1 MSNFY
6 IENITAHGSGRN
18 DAVVSFGKGLNI
30 IQGFSNTGKTCVVR
44 CIDFIYGSSTKPFEK
59 NTGYNK
65 VSMRIITPNGDI
77 TFSRIL
83 GRNQIQVAS
92 DNPEIESGTYDIAYK
107 QNHKNPVINSVWL
120 KLIGIDGEPMIPKN
134 IDFVK
139 SHLTWRTLASVFYVT
154 EKHIVRP
161 ESVVL
166 PEQRTGDTL
175 LLSAL
180 LYLISGRDFA
190 ETDAQAKKEIRVA
203 RRKAVEEYVNKQLS
217 GISNRKKQLTEQ
229 LAAFADVDVEAEM
242 ARIVSEIEETDT
254 LITQAVN
261 SSKELLGQILATEE
275 KAAECSVLLSR
286 YHSLKSQYTADIKRL
301 TFIVEGEVEYQ
312 NIPRVS
318 KCPFCDAKMT
328 THSHQSYIEASRGE
342 LARIVAQL
350 EGLEAAE
357 ADVRAELA
365 EIKAKLTSLRAK
377 REDIESLISEQLR
390 PKADNLREML
400 NNYRAFVRLK
410 YEMDVIDSFSDSWTA
425 DLRELPEEAGDTLQY
440 HPKEYFDEA
449 FLSAMDTLAKD
460 ILTECNYENFTSARF
475 NLSDFDIEVNGG
487 KKSTNHG
494 KGYCAFL
501 NTVVVLMFR
510 KYFAIKAKYNPG
522 LLIID
527 TPLLGLDQGVD
538 DAAPESMRTALFRY
552 FMNNQDEGQMI
563 VVENLEHIPKLDYD
577 ASGAKV
583 TTFTKGRFEGR
594 YGFLEGV
601 Y

>member
-1 MSNFY
+1 MSKFY
-6 IENITAHGSGRN
+6 IESISVHGSGKN
-18 DAVVSFGKGLNI
+18 DSVVSFGEGLNI

-65 VSMRIITPNGDI
+65 VSMRIVTSNGAI
-77 TFSRIL
+77 TFSRTI
-83 GRNQIQVAS
+83 GRNQIQVVS
-92 DNPEIESGTYDIAYK
+92 ENPEIESGTYDIAYK
-107 QNHKNPVINSVWL
+107 QKQKKPVINGVWL
-120 KLIGIDGEPMIPKN
+120 KLIGIEGEPMIPKN

-190 ETDAQAKKEIRVA
+190 ETDAQTKKEIRVA

-229 LAAFADVDVEAEM
+229 LAAFADVDVEAEIT
-242 ARIVSEIEETDT
+242 RIVSEIEETDAA
-254 LITQAVN
+254 ITQAVN
-261 SSKELLGQILATEE
+261 SSKELLGQVLVTEE

-286 YHSLKSQYTADIKRL
+286 YQSLKSQYAADIKRL

-318 KCPFCDAKMT
+318 KCPFCDGKIA
-328 THSHQSYIEASRGE
+328 THNHQSYIEASRGE
-342 LARIVAQL
+342 LARIVAQID
-350 EGLEAAE
+350 GLEAAE
-357 ADVRAELA
+357 ADVKAELV
-365 EIKAKLTSLRAK
+365 EIESELTLLRAK
-377 REDIESLISEQLR
+377 REDIESLFSEQLR
-390 PKADNLREML
+390 PKADDLREML
-400 NNYRAFVRLK
+400 NNYRAFIRLK
-410 YEMDVIDSFSDSWTA
+410 HEMDVIDSFSDSWTT
-425 DLRELPEEAGDTLQY
+425 DLRELPEETGDTLQY

-449 FLSAMDTLAKD
+449 FLSTMDTLAKE
-460 ILTECNYENFTSARF
+460 ILNECNYENLTSARF

-487 KKSTNHG
+487 KKATNHG

-510 KYFAIKAKYNPG
+510 KFFATKAKYNPG

-552 FMNNQDEGQMI
+552 FMNNQDEGQII

>member
-1 MSNFY
+1 MSKFY
-6 IENITAHGSGRN
+6 IERIVAHGNGKN
-18 DAVVSFGKGLNI
+18 DATVFFGEGLNI
-30 IQGFSNTGKTCVVR
+30 IQGFSNTGKTCVVK
-44 CIDFIYGSSTKPFEK
+44 CIDFIYGSSIKPFEK

-65 VSMRIITPNGDI
+65 VSMRIVTPDGAI
-77 TFSRIL
+77 TFSRAI
-83 GRNQIQVAS
+83 GRNQIQVVS
-92 DNPEIESGTYDIAYK
+92 ENPEIESGTYDIAYK
-107 QNHKNPVINSVWL
+107 QKQKNPVINGVWL
-120 KLIGIDGEPMIPKN
+120 KLIGIEGEPMIPKN

-190 ETDAQAKKEIRVA
+190 ETDAQTKKEIRVA

-217 GISNRKKQLTEQ
+217 GISVRKKQLTEQ
-229 LAAFADVDVEAEM
+229 LAAFADVDVETEI
-242 ARIVSEIEETDT
+242 ARIVSEIEETDAS
-254 LITQAVN
+254 ITQAVN
-261 SSKELLGQILATEE
+261 SSKELLGQILIAEE

-286 YHSLKSQYTADIKRL
+286 YQSLKSQYTADIKRL

-312 NIPRVS
+312 TIPHVS
-318 KCPFCDAKMT
+318 KCPFCDGKMT
-328 THSHQSYIEASRGE
+328 THNRQSYIEASRGE
-342 LARIVAQL
+342 LTRIVAQL
-350 EGLEAAE
+350 DGLEAAE
-357 ADVRAELA
+357 VDVKTELA
-365 EIKAKLTSLRAK
+365 EIEAELTALRAK
-377 REDIESLISEQLR
+377 REDIESLISEQLC

-400 NNYRAFVRLK
+400 NEYRAFIRLK
-410 YEMDVIDSFSDSWTA
+410 HEMDVIDSFSDSWTT
-425 DLRELPEEAGDTLQY
+425 DLRELPEETGDTLQY

-449 FLSAMDTLAKD
+449 FLAAMDTLAKD
-460 ILTECNYENFTSARF
+460 ILDECNYENLTSARF

-510 KYFAIKAKYNPG
+510 KYFATQAKYNPS

-552 FMNNQDEGQMI
+552 FMNNQTEGQII
-563 VVENLEHIPKLDYD
+563 VVENLEHIPKLDYTT
-577 ASGAKV
+577 SGATV

>member
-1 MSNFY
+1 MSKFY
-6 IENITAHGSGRN
+6 IESITAHGNGKN

-44 CIDFIYGSSTKPFEK
+44 CIDFIYGSSVKPFEK

-65 VSMRIITPNGDI
+65 VSMRIATPNGAI
-77 TFSRIL
+77 AFSRTI
-83 GRNQIQVAS
+83 GRNQIQVVS
-92 DNPEIESGTYDIAYK
+92 ENSEIESGIYDIAYK
-107 QNHKNPVINSVWL
+107 QKQKNPVINGVWL
-120 KLIGIDGEPMIPKN
+120 KLIGIKGEPMIPKN

-139 SHLTWRTLASVFYVT
+139 SHLTWRALASVFYVT

-190 ETDAQAKKEIRVA
+190 EMDAQTKKEIRVA

-217 GISNRKKQLTEQ
+217 GISDRKKKLAEQ
-229 LAAFADVDVEAEM
+229 LAVFADVDIDAEI
-242 ARIVSEIEETDT
+242 ARIVSEVEETDAS
-254 LITQAVN
+254 ITQAVN
-261 SSKELLGQILATEE
+261 SSKELLGQILTTEE

-286 YHSLKSQYTADIKRL
+286 YQSLKSQYTADVKRL

-312 NIPRVS
+312 SIPRAS
-318 KCPFCDAKMT
+318 KCPFCDGKMT
-328 THSHQSYIEASRGE
+328 PHNRQSYIEASRGE
-342 LARIVAQL
+342 LTRIVAQM

-357 ADVRAELA
+357 SDVKAELA
-365 EIKAKLTSLRAK
+365 EIEVEVTALRAK
-377 REDIESLISEQLR
+377 RGDIETLISEQLR
-390 PKADNLREML
+390 PKAEKLREML
-400 NNYRAFVRLK
+400 NNYRTFIRLK
-410 YEMDVIDSFSDSWTA
+410 HEMAVIDSFSDSWTT
-425 DLRELPEEAGDTLQY
+425 DLRELPGETGDTLQY
-440 HPKEYFDEA
+440 HPKEYFDET

-460 ILTECNYENFTSARF
+460 ILAECNYENLTSARF

-487 KKSTNHG
+487 KKATNHG

-510 KYFAIKAKYNPG
+510 KYFATKAKYNPG

-552 FMNNQDEGQMI
+552 FMNNQGEGQII

>member
-1 MSNFY
+1 MSRSY
-6 IENITAHGSGRN
+6 IESVTAHGSGKN

-59 NTGYNK
+59 STGYNK
-65 VSMRIITPNGDI
+65 VSMRIVTPNGAV
-77 TFSRIL
+77 TFSRAI
-83 GRNQIQVAS
+83 GRNQIQVVS
-92 DNPEIESGTYDIAYK
+92 ENPEIESGTYDIAYK
-107 QNHKNPVINSVWL
+107 QKQKNPVINGVWL

-190 ETDAQAKKEIRVA
+190 ETDAQTKKEIRVA

-217 GISNRKKQLTEQ
+217 GISDRKKQLTEQ
-229 LAAFADVDVEAEM
+229 LAAFAGVDVEAEI
-242 ARIVSEIEETDT
+242 ARIVTEIEETDAS
-254 LITQAVN
+254 ITQAVN
-261 SSKELLGQILATEE
+261 NSKELLGQILTTEE

-286 YHSLKSQYTADIKRL
+286 YQSLKSQYTADVKRL
-301 TFIVEGEVEYQ
+301 TFIVEGDLEYRD
-312 NIPRVS
+312 IPRVS
-318 KCPFCDAKMT
+318 KCPFCDGKMT
-328 THSHQSYIEASRGE
+328 NHNRHSYVEASRGE
-342 LARIVAQL
+342 LTRIVAQL
-350 EGLEAAE
+350 DGLEAAE

-365 EIKAKLTSLRAK
+365 EIETELTTLRAK
-377 REDIESLISEQLR
+377 RENIEALISKQLR
-390 PKADNLREML
+390 PKAEKLREML
-400 NNYRAFVRLK
+400 NSYRAFIRLRH
-410 YEMDVIDSFSDSWTA
+410 EIDVIDSFSDSWTT
-425 DLRELPEEAGDTLQY
+425 DLRELPEETGDTLQY

-449 FLSAMDTLAKD
+449 FLSAMDTFAKD
-460 ILTECNYENFTSARF
+460 ILAECNYENLTSARF

-487 KKSTNHG
+487 KKATNHG

-510 KYFAIKAKYNPG
+510 KYFATKAKYNPG

-552 FMNNQDEGQMI
+552 FMNNQDEGQII
-563 VVENLEHIPKLDYD
+563 VVENLEHIPKLDYH
-577 ASGAKV
+577 ASGAQV

>member
-1 MSNFY
+1 MSKFY
-6 IENITAHGSGRN
+6 IESIIAHGSGKK
-18 DAVVSFGKGLNI
+18 DSVVSFGEGLNI

-65 VSMRIITPNGDI
+65 VSMRIVTSNGAI
-77 TFSRIL
+77 TFSRTI
-83 GRNQIQVAS
+83 GRNQIQIVS
-92 DNPEIESGTYDIAYK
+92 ENPEIESGTYDIAYK
-107 QNHKNPVINSVWL
+107 QKQKNPAINGVWL
-120 KLIGIDGEPMIPKN
+120 KLIGIEGEPMIPKN

-190 ETDAQAKKEIRVA
+190 ETDAQTKKEIRVA

-229 LAAFADVDVEAEM
+229 LAAFADIDVEAEIT
-242 ARIVSEIEETDT
+242 RIVSEIEETDAA
-254 LITQAVN
+254 ITQAVN
-261 SSKELLGQILATEE
+261 SSKELLGHILVTEE

-286 YHSLKSQYTADIKRL
+286 YQSLKSQYTADIKRL

-318 KCPFCDAKMT
+318 KCPFCDGKIA
-328 THSHQSYIEASRGE
+328 THNHQSYIEASRGE

-350 EGLEAAE
+350 DGLEAAE
-357 ADVRAELA
+357 ADVKTELSQI
-365 EIKAKLTSLRAK
+365 ETELTALRAK
-377 REDIESLISEQLR
+377 RENIESLISEQLR

-400 NNYRAFVRLK
+400 SNYKAFIRLK
-410 YEMDVIDSFSDSWTA
+410 HEMDVIDSFSDSWTT
-425 DLRELPEEAGDTLQY
+425 DLRELPEETGDTLQY
-440 HPKEYFDEA
+440 HPKEYFDES

-460 ILTECNYENFTSARF
+460 ILNECNYENLTSARF

-510 KYFAIKAKYNPG
+510 KYFATKAKYNPG

-552 FMNNQDEGQMI
+552 LMNNQTEGQMI
-563 VVENLEHIPKLDYD
+563 VVENLEHIPKLDYA
-577 ASGAKV
+577 ASGATV

>member
-1 MSNFY
+1 MSKFY
-6 IENITAHGSGRN
+6 IESIIAHGSGKK
-18 DAVVSFGKGLNI
+18 DSVVSFGEGLNI

-65 VSMRIITPNGDI
+65 VSMRIVTSNGAI
-77 TFSRIL
+77 TFSRTI
-83 GRNQIQVAS
+83 GRNQIQVVS
-92 DNPEIESGTYDIAYK
+92 ENPEIESGTYDIAYK
-107 QNHKNPVINSVWL
+107 QKQKNPAINGVWL
-120 KLIGIDGEPMIPKN
+120 KLIGIEGEPMIPKN

-190 ETDAQAKKEIRVA
+190 ETDAQTKKEIRVA

-229 LAAFADVDVEAEM
+229 LAAFADIDVEAEIT
-242 ARIVSEIEETDT
+242 RIVSEIEETDAA
-254 LITQAVN
+254 ITQAVN
-261 SSKELLGQILATEE
+261 SSKELLGHILVTEE

-286 YHSLKSQYTADIKRL
+286 YQSLKSQYTADIKRL

-318 KCPFCDAKMT
+318 KCPFCDGKIA
-328 THSHQSYIEASRGE
+328 THNHQSYIEASRGE

-350 EGLEAAE
+350 DGLEAAE
-357 ADVRAELA
+357 ADVKTELSQI
-365 EIKAKLTSLRAK
+365 ETELTALRAK
-377 REDIESLISEQLR
+377 RENIESLISEQLR

-400 NNYRAFVRLK
+400 SNYKAFIRLK
-410 YEMDVIDSFSDSWTA
+410 HEMDVIDSFSDSWTT
-425 DLRELPEEAGDTLQY
+425 DLRELPEETGDTLQY
-440 HPKEYFDEA
+440 HPKEYFDES

-460 ILTECNYENFTSARF
+460 ILNECNYENLTSARF

-510 KYFAIKAKYNPG
+510 KYFATKAKYNPG

-552 FMNNQDEGQMI
+552 LMNNQTEGQMI
-563 VVENLEHIPKLDYD
+563 VVENLEHIPKLDYA
-577 ASGAKV
+577 ASGATV

>member
-1 MSNFY
+1 
-6 IENITAHGSGRN
+6 
-18 DAVVSFGKGLNI
+18 
-30 IQGFSNTGKTCVVR
+30 
-44 CIDFIYGSSTKPFEK
+44 
-59 NTGYNK
+59 
-65 VSMRIITPNGDI
+65 MRIITPNGAV
-77 TFSRIL
+77 TFSRAI
-83 GRNQIQVAS
+83 GRNQIQVVS

-107 QNHKNPVINSVWL
+107 QKQKNPVINSVWL
-120 KLIGIDGEPMIPKN
+120 KLIGIEGEPMIPKN

-190 ETDAQAKKEIRVA
+190 ETDAQTKKEIRVA

-229 LAAFADVDVEAEM
+229 LAAFADVNVEAEI
-242 ARIVSEIEETDT
+242 ARIVSEIEETDAS
-254 LITQAVN
+254 ITQAVN
-261 SSKELLGQILATEE
+261 SSKELLGQILTTEE

-286 YHSLKSQYTADIKRL
+286 YQSLKSQYAADIKRL

-312 NIPRVS
+312 SVPHVS
-318 KCPFCDAKMT
+318 KCPFCDGKMT
-328 THSHQSYIEASRGE
+328 THNRQSYIEASRGE

-357 ADVRAELA
+357 ADVKTELA
-365 EIKAKLTSLRAK
+365 QIEMELTALRAK

-400 NNYRAFVRLK
+400 NNYRAFIRLK
-410 YEMDVIDSFSDSWTA
+410 HEMDIIDSFSDSWTT
-425 DLRELPEEAGDTLQY
+425 DLRELPEETGDTLQY

-460 ILTECNYENFTSARF
+460 ILTECNYENLTSARF

-510 KYFAIKAKYNPG
+510 KYFATKAKYNPG

-552 FMNNQDEGQMI
+552 FMNNQTEGQII
-563 VVENLEHIPKLDYD
+563 VVENLEHIPKLDYA
-577 ASGAKV
+577 ASGATV

>member
-1 MSNFY
+1 MPKYY
-6 IENITAHGSGRN
+6 IERIVAHGNGKN
-18 DAVVSFGKGLNI
+18 DAIVSFGEGLNI
-30 IQGFSNTGKTCVVR
+30 IQGFSNTGKTCVVK
-44 CIDFIYGSSTKPFEK
+44 CIDFIYGSSIKPFEK

-65 VSMRIITPNGDI
+65 VSMRIVTPDGTI
-77 TFSRIL
+77 TFSRAI
-83 GRNQIQVAS
+83 GRNQIQVVS
-92 DNPEIESGTYDIAYK
+92 ENPEIESGTYDIAYK
-107 QNHKNPVINSVWL
+107 QKQKYPAINSVWL
-120 KLIGIDGEPMIPKN
+120 KLIGIEGEPMIPKN
-134 IDFVK
+134 VDFVK
-139 SHLTWRTLASVFYVT
+139 SHLTWRTLSSVLYVT

-190 ETDAQAKKEIRVA
+190 ETDAQTKKEIRIA

-229 LAAFADVDVEAEM
+229 LAAFVDVDVEAEIG
-242 ARIVSEIEETDT
+242 RIVSEIEETDAS
-254 LITQAVN
+254 ITQAVN
-261 SSKELLGQILATEE
+261 SSKELLGHILTAEE

-286 YHSLKSQYTADIKRL
+286 YQSLKSQYTADIKRL

-312 NIPRVS
+312 SIPHVS
-318 KCPFCDAKMT
+318 KCPFCDGKMT
-328 THSHQSYIEASRGE
+328 THNRQSYIEASRGE

-350 EGLEAAE
+350 DGLEAAE
-357 ADVRAELA
+357 ADVKTELA
-365 EIKAKLTSLRAK
+365 QIEMELTALRAK

-390 PKADNLREML
+390 PKADNLHEML
-400 NNYRAFVRLK
+400 NNYRAFIRLK
-410 YEMDVIDSFSDSWTA
+410 HEMDVIDSFSDSWTT
-425 DLRELPEEAGDTLQY
+425 DLRELPEETGDTLQY

-460 ILTECNYENFTSARF
+460 ILTECNYENLTSARF

-510 KYFAIKAKYNPG
+510 KYFATNAKYNPG

-552 FMNNQDEGQMI
+552 FMNNQNEGQII
-563 VVENLEHIPKLDYD
+563 VVENLEHIPKLDYT
-577 ASGAKV
+577 ASGATV

>member
-1 MSNFY
+1 MPKFY
-6 IENITAHGSGRN
+6 IESITAHGSGKN

-65 VSMRIITPNGDI
+65 VSMRIITPNGAV
-77 TFSRIL
+77 TFSRAI
-83 GRNQIQVAS
+83 GRNQIQVVS
-92 DNPEIESGTYDIAYK
+92 DNSEIESGTYDIAYK
-107 QNHKNPVINSVWL
+107 QKQKNPVINSVWL
-120 KLIGIDGEPMIPKN
+120 KLIGIEGEPMIPKN

-154 EKHIVRP
+154 EKHIVRS

-190 ETDAQAKKEIRVA
+190 ETDAQTKKEIRVA

-229 LAAFADVDVEAEM
+229 LAAFADVDVDAEI
-242 ARIVSEIEETDT
+242 AHIVSEIEETDAS
-254 LITQAVN
+254 ITQAVN
-261 SSKELLGQILATEE
+261 SSKELLGQILITEE

-286 YHSLKSQYTADIKRL
+286 YQSLKSQYTADIKRL

-312 NIPRVS
+312 SIPHVS
-318 KCPFCDAKMT
+318 KCPFCDGKMA
-328 THSHQSYIEASRGE
+328 THNRQSYIEASRGE

-350 EGLEAAE
+350 NGLEAAE
-357 ADVRAELA
+357 ADVKTELA
-365 EIKAKLTSLRAK
+365 QIEMELTALRAK
-377 REDIESLISEQLR
+377 HENIESLISEQLR

-400 NNYRAFVRLK
+400 NNYRAFISLK
-410 YEMDVIDSFSDSWTA
+410 HEMDVIDSFSDSWTT
-425 DLRELPEEAGDTLQY
+425 DLRELPEETGDALQY
-440 HPKEYFDEA
+440 HPKEYFDEE
-449 FLSAMDTLAKD
+449 FLSTMDTLAKD
-460 ILTECNYENFTSARF
+460 ILPECNYENFTSARF

-510 KYFAIKAKYNPG
+510 KYFATKAKYNPG

-552 FMNNQDEGQMI
+552 FMNNQEEGQMI
-563 VVENLEHIPKLDYD
+563 VVENLEHIPKLNYD
-577 ASGAKV
+577 AAGAKV

>member
-1 MSNFY
+1 MSKFY
-6 IENITAHGSGRN
+6 IERIIAHGSCKN
-18 DAVVSFGKGLNI
+18 DAIVSFGEGLNI

-65 VSMRIITPNGDI
+65 VSMRIVTPDGAI
-77 TFSRIL
+77 TFSRAI
-83 GRNQIQVAS
+83 GRNQIQVVS
-92 DNPEIESGTYDIAYK
+92 ENPEIESGTYDIAYK
-107 QNHKNPVINSVWL
+107 QKQKNPVINSVWL
-120 KLIGIDGEPMIPKN
+120 KLIGIEGEPMIPKN
-134 IDFVK
+134 ADFVK
-139 SHLTWRTLASVFYVT
+139 NHLTWRAFASVIYVT
-154 EKHIVRP
+154 EKNIVRS

-190 ETDAQAKKEIRVA
+190 ETDAQTKKEIRVA

-229 LAAFADVDVEAEM
+229 LAVFADMDVEAEIT
-242 ARIVSEIEETDT
+242 RIVSEIEETDAA
-254 LITQAVN
+254 ITQAVN
-261 SSKELLGQILATEE
+261 SSKELLGQILVTEE

-286 YHSLKSQYTADIKRL
+286 YQSLKSQYTADIKRL

-318 KCPFCDAKMT
+318 KCPFCDGKIA
-328 THSHQSYIEASRGE
+328 THNHQSYIEASRGE

-350 EGLEAAE
+350 DGLEAAE
-357 ADVRAELA
+357 ADVKAELVEIEA
-365 EIKAKLTSLRAK
+365 ELTILRAK
-377 REDIESLISEQLR
+377 RGDIESLISEQLR
-390 PKADNLREML
+390 PKADYLREML
-400 NNYRAFVRLK
+400 NNYRAFIRLK
-410 YEMDVIDSFSDSWTA
+410 HEMDVIDSFSDSWTT
-425 DLRELPEEAGDTLQY
+425 DLRELPEETGDTLQY

-449 FLSAMDTLAKD
+449 FLSAMDALAKD
-460 ILTECNYENFTSARF
+460 ILNECNYENLTSARF

-487 KKSTNHG
+487 KKATNHG

-510 KYFAIKAKYNPG
+510 KYFATKAKYKPG

-552 FMNNQDEGQMI
+552 FMNNQTEGQMI
-563 VVENLEHIPKLDYD
+563 VVENLEHIPKLDYA
-577 ASGAKV
+577 ASGATV

>member
-1 MSNFY
+1 MSKFY
-6 IENITAHGSGRN
+6 IESITAHGSGKN
-18 DAVVSFGKGLNI
+18 DAVVSFGEGLNI
-30 IQGFSNTGKTCVVR
+30 IQGYSDTGKTCVVK
-44 CIDFIYGSSTKPFEK
+44 CIDFIYGSSEKPFDK
-59 NTGYNK
+59 NTGYNR
-65 VSMRIITPNGDI
+65 VSMRIVTPNGSV
-77 TFSRIL
+77 TFSRTI
-83 GRNQIQVAS
+83 GKNQIQVVS
-92 DNPEIESGTYDIAYK
+92 ENPEIEDGTYDIGYK
-107 QNHKNPVINSVWL
+107 KKQKNPVINAVWL
-120 KLIGIDGEPMIPKN
+120 RLIGIDGEPTIPKN
-134 IDFVK
+134 TDFAK
-139 SHLTWRTLASVFYVT
+139 KHLTWRTLLSLIYVT
-154 EKHIVRP
+154 EKDIVRP
-161 ESVVL
+161 ESVVV
-166 PEQRTGDTL
+166 PEQYTEKTL
-175 LLSAL
+175 FLSAL

-190 ETDAQAKKEIRVA
+190 ETDAQTKKEIRVA

-217 GISNRKKQLTEQ
+217 GISNRKKKLTEQ
-229 LAAFADVDVEAEM
+229 LAAFADIDVDAEI
-242 ARIVSEIEETDT
+242 AHIVSEIEVTDAS
-254 LITQAVN
+254 ITQAVN
-261 SSKELLGQILATEE
+261 SSKELLGQILTTEE

-286 YHSLKSQYTADIKRL
+286 YQSLKSQYAADIKRL

-312 NIPRVS
+312 SVPHVS
-318 KCPFCDAKMT
+318 KCPFCDGKMT
-328 THSHQSYIEASRGE
+328 THNRQSYIEASRGE

-357 ADVRAELA
+357 ADVKTELA
-365 EIKAKLTSLRAK
+365 QIEMELTALRAK

-400 NNYRAFVRLK
+400 NNYRVSIRLK
-410 YEMDVIDSFSDSWTA
+410 HEMDVIDSFSDSWTT
-425 DLRELPEEAGDTLQY
+425 DLRELPEETGDTLQY

-460 ILTECNYENFTSARF
+460 ILSECNYENLTSARF

-510 KYFAIKAKYNPG
+510 KYFATNAKYNPG

-552 FMNNQDEGQMI
+552 FMNNQTEGQII
-563 VVENLEHIPKLDYD
+563 VVENLEHIPKLDYV
-577 ASGAKV
+577 ASGATV

>member
-1 MSNFY
+1 MSKFY
-6 IENITAHGSGRN
+6 IESIIAHGSGKT
-18 DAVVSFGKGLNI
+18 DAVVSFGEGLNI
-30 IQGFSNTGKTCVVR
+30 IQGYSDTGKTCVVK
-44 CIDFIYGSSTKPFEK
+44 CIDYIFGSSENPFDK

-65 VSMRIITPNGDI
+65 VSMRIVTPNGVV
-77 TFSRIL
+77 TFSRTL
-83 GRNQIQVAS
+83 GKNQIQVIS
-92 DNPEIESGTYDIAYK
+92 ENPEIEDGTYDIEYK
-107 QNHKNPVINSVWL
+107 KNQKNPVINAVWL
-120 KLIGIDGEPMIPKN
+120 KLIGIEGEPKIPKN
-134 IDFVK
+134 SDFVK
-139 SHLTWRTLASVFYVT
+139 KHLTWRTLLSLIYVT
-154 EKHIVRP
+154 EKNIVRP
-161 ESVVL
+161 ESVVV
-166 PEQRTGDTL
+166 PEQYTEKTL
-175 LLSAL
+175 FLSAL

-190 ETDAQAKKEIRVA
+190 ETDAQTKKEIRVA
-203 RRKAVEEYVNKQLS
+203 QRKAVEECVNKQLS

-229 LAAFADVDVEAEM
+229 LASFADVDVEAEI
-242 ARIVSEIEETDT
+242 ARIVSEIEETDVS
-254 LITQAVN
+254 ITKAVN
-261 SSKELLGQILATEE
+261 SSKELLGQIMTTEE

-286 YHSLKSQYTADIKRL
+286 YQSLRSQYTADIKRL

-312 NIPRVS
+312 SIPHAA
-318 KCPFCDAKMT
+318 KCPFCDSKMT
-328 THSHQSYIEASRGE
+328 THNRQSYIEASRGE

-350 EGLEAAE
+350 DGLEATE
-357 ADVRAELA
+357 ADVKTELA
-365 EIKAKLTSLRAK
+365 EIETELTILRAK

-390 PKADNLREML
+390 PKAEKLREML
-400 NNYRAFVRLK
+400 NNYRVFICLK
-410 YEMDVIDSFSDSWTA
+410 NEMDVIDSFSDSLTT
-425 DLRELPEEAGDTLQY
+425 DLRGLPKETDYTLQY

-449 FLSAMDTLAKD
+449 FLSGMDNLAKE
-460 ILTECNYENFTSARF
+460 ILEECNYENLTSARF

-510 KYFAIKAKYNPG
+510 KYFATKAKYNPG

-552 FMNNQDEGQMI
+552 FMNNQTDGQII
-563 VVENLEHIPKLDYD
+563 VVENLEHIPKLDY
-577 ASGAKV
+577 ATSGATI